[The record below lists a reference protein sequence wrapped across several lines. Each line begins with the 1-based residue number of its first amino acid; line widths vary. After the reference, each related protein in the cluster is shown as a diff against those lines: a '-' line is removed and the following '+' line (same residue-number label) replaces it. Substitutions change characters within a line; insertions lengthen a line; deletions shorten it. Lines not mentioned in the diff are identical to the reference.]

1 MKCINCDQN
10 FIRNYNRATDI
21 NGGNITVCPHCGHK
35 EIYKKRK
42 TMMKKKLNEIEF
54 VFKIGW

>member
-35 EIYKKRK
+35 EIYKKKKDNDEEK
-42 TMMKKKLNEIEF
+42 TK
-54 VFKIGW
+54 

>member
-21 NGGNITVCPHCGHK
+21 NGENITVCPRCEHK
-35 EIYKKRK
+35 EIYKKKDNDKEK
-42 TMMKKKLNEIEF
+42 TK
-54 VFKIGW
+54 